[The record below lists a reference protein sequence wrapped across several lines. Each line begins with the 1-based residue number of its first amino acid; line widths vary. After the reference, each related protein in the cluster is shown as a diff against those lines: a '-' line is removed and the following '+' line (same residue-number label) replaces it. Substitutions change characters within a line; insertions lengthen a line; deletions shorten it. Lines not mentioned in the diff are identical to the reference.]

1 MDSMIKIEKNQ
12 EGIIEQLPTL
22 RNKHFCDVRIQASDT
37 VITQKIQEKLQT
49 LTRISFTKKS
59 IQIPTVQYC
68 HRLVLAAAANDFL
81 TTILKSHDYEDVLI
95 LMPDYSKSELD
106 TFLSFVYG
114 QSQEIDLSL
123 PICQLFLKKDMK
135 AIFAKNEFDAKEEFS
150 DEENEVKEKVEVS
163 DDEYV
168 PDIPDDVDID
178 YEITDIREDEEDV
191 PLVTKKRKA
200 QDKSEKT
207 SSKKTKK
214 DDPKKIKVIDETK
227 EKEALVKTDNPK
239 KTRRNRVK
247 EAQFKALTEAIG
259 NPVIFPNDVNPTV
272 LIKEEPVWKCQFCD
286 DLEKA
291 KFSEYVK
298 HFEEVHQDLQHRAT
312 CERCGNNYEAKEDLL
327 VHYLNI
333 PCVGDKDPFV
343 SCEYCPCKFYSFR
356 NLQSHVFLQH
366 TQSCKANLAENWCLY
381 FCEVCSKMFQSID
394 RLRTHQFAQHGLA
407 IENFADKIESE
418 LQFSRKRVNTDMME
432 VKEKLTSMLI
442 FCRICKSPQTM
453 FESRND
459 YRNHFAKEHPN
470 EKTGAFNKH
479 IGYTCGPN
487 FKEFQDGVYCICYI
501 CEAPFN
507 DRSGFQKHV
516 KDMHEKDEKFLCKR
530 CNEYFPTKL
539 VIIRHKKICEKNSR
553 TVPCEK
559 CDFKAVSIS
568 RLRSH
573 MTTDHPENPDERNK
587 KRKIHEKVKMENGK
601 MGYKCDL
608 CEAILNSNKN
618 VYHHRQVV
626 HGLVENDAKPLNCP
640 HEGCKYT
647 TMFRM
652 NLNNHTSRAHRTS
665 RPICEQCGFV
675 AIGAK
680 ELRHHI
686 MRNHVNEQHVCD
698 ECGKMF
704 TNPLS
709 LYNHKKTH
717 GPPAYVC
724 QECGK
729 AFVRPQQ
736 LSTHRKFT
744 HSDFRGFICLCTKA
758 FKSKSHLLRHWK
770 EKGHT
775 KGTKINLKGE
785 VEHIEQPKVPDKSRR
800 VIIPN
805 PKNVV
810 ETILPDD
817 IDSD

>member
-1 MDSMIKIEKNQ
+1 MIKIEKNN

-37 VITQKIQEKLQT
+37 VITQKVQDKLQT

-59 IQIPTVQYC
+59 TQIPTVQYC

-95 LMPDYSKSELD
+95 LMPDYSKSELE

-150 DEENEVKEKVEVS
+150 DEENEVKKKVEIS

-168 PDIPDDVDID
+168 PDIPDDID
-178 YEITDIREDEEDV
+178 YEITDIKEDDEDV

-200 QDKSEKT
+200 QDKSENI

-214 DDPKKIKVIDETK
+214 SEVIELGNKTKENETIDETG
-227 EKEALVKTDNPK
+227 NPK
-239 KTRRNRVK
+239 KQRRNRVK
-247 EAQFKALTEAIG
+247 EEQLKALTEA
-259 NPVIFPNDVNPTV
+259 VNPD

-286 DLEKA
+286 NLEKA

-298 HFEEVHQDLQHRAT
+298 HFEEVHQDLLHKAT

-327 VHYLNI
+327 VHHLNI

-366 TQSCKANLAENWCLY
+366 TQNCKANLHGNWCLY
-381 FCEVCSKMFQSID
+381 FCEVCSKLFQSID
-394 RLRTHQFAQHGLA
+394 RLRTHQFTQHGLA
-407 IENFADKIESE
+407 IENFADKIENV
-418 LQFSRKRVNTDMME
+418 LQFGRKRVDKESME
-432 VKEKLTSMLI
+432 VKEELTSMLI
-442 FCRICKSPQTM
+442 FCRLCKKPEAM
-453 FESRND
+453 FELRKD
-459 YRNHFAKEHPN
+459 YKDHFAKDHPN
-470 EKTGAFNKH
+470 EKTGAFNKY

-487 FKEFQDGVYCICYI
+487 YKEFQDDVYCHCYV
-501 CEAPFN
+501 CEASFN

-516 KDMHEKDEKFLCKR
+516 KDMHENDEKFLCKI
-530 CNEYFPTKL
+530 CKEYFPTKL
-539 VIIRHKKICEKNSR
+539 VIIRHRKICEKNSR
-553 TVPCEK
+553 TVACDK

-587 KRKIHEKVKMENGK
+587 KRKIHEKVQMANGK

-608 CEAILNSNKN
+608 CDAILNSNKG
-618 VYHHRQVV
+618 VYHHKQVV
-626 HGLVENDAKPLNCP
+626 HGLIESDAKTLHCP

-647 TMFRM
+647 TMFRA

-665 RPICEQCGFV
+665 RPICEQCGQKFV
-675 AIGAK
+675 GAK

-709 LYNHKKTH
+709 LHVHKKTH

-729 AFVRPQQ
+729 AFVRPNQ
-736 LSTHRKFT
+736 LHVHKKFT

-800 VIIPN
+800 VIIPH
-805 PKNVV
+805 PKV
-810 ETILPDD
+810 ETILPVEP
-817 IDSD
+817 DSD